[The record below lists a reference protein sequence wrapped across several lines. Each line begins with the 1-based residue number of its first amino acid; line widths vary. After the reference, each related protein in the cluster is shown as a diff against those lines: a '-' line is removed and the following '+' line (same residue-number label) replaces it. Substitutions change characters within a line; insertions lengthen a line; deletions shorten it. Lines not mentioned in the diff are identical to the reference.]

1 MNQRKKAKRA
11 WMDVLA
17 GYREKI
23 KSAKAGSAIE
33 KWRDLH
39 DHGQVKIVDEMLNIQ
54 GGEIFFRL
62 WLWWWKSFDSI

>member
-1 MNQRKKAKRA
+1 MNQIKKAKRA
-11 WMDVLA
+11 WMDALA
-17 GYREKI
+17 GYREKN

-39 DHGQVKIVDEMLNIQ
+39 DHGQVKIVNNMLDIQ

>member
-1 MNQRKKAKRA
+1 MNQRKQAKRA

-23 KSAKAGSAIE
+23 KSAKAKPIIE

-39 DHGQVKIVDEMLNIQ
+39 DHGQVKIVNDM
-54 GGEIFFRL
+54 
-62 WLWWWKSFDSI
+62 